1 MEEHYGDV
9 HLHHSLYPDY
19 PGVYGQ
25 EECRFNSSEQDH
37 YDKMPGQECEG
48 AGQCH
53 VEYCHPGSW
62 QGKQEG
68 ECDGRVKLYQP
79 HVGDDLSDKYDK
91 YDKDETQRG
100 HVCEGMCGSAH
111 GEVVE
116 GMCGCVGAPRQE
128 RVLAP
133 QKAEEEESDLMSAY
147 RLVVTLFVLAV
158 LFLAVRMALRRLL

>member
-1 MEEHYGDV
+1 MEHYGDV
-9 HLHHSLYPDY
+9 HLHHSLYSDY

-25 EECRFNSSEQDH
+25 EECRFNSSDQDH
-37 YDKMPGQECEG
+37 YDKMPSQECEG

-79 HVGDDLSDKYDK
+79 HVGQPHVGNDSSDKYDK

-100 HVCEGMCGSAH
+100 QLCEGMCG
-111 GEVVE
+111 G
-116 GMCGCVGAPRQE
+116 VGSYDKSDKQE
-128 RVLAP
+128 
-133 QKAEEEESDLMSAY
+133 EDIDLMDVY
-147 RLVVTLFVLAV
+147 RVVVTLFVLAV
-158 LFLAVRMALRRLL
+158 LFLAVRMALRRLLYGDWLSPA